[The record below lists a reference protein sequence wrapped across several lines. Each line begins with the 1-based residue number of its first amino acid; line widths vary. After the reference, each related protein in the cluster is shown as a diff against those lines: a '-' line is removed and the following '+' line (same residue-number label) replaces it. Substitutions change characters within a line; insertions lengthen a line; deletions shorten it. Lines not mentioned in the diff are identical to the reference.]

1 MTDWGG
7 LYRDHATALAAL
19 AAGLTDHQRHL
30 HVPAT
35 PAWTVHDVYAHLAGG
50 PADALAGRM
59 DGAPGP
65 EWTARHVGERALL
78 PLDELVAE
86 LLANVDAVAGSVAD
100 SATPALVWD
109 IAVHHTDLHEA
120 LGLGRPPEHL
130 WRPVLDALRP
140 RMLDRLPDG
149 VAVDAPAYE
158 LFRGFFSR
166 RSRRQMRAWFAP
178 VPGDDELDALTV
190 FGPRPDDQPQPA

>member
-1 MTDWGG
+1 MTDWAR
-7 LYRDHATALAAL
+7 LYRANAEALAGL
-19 AAGLTDHQRHL
+19 AQGLAEEQCRV

-35 PAWTVHDVYAHLAGG
+35 PAWTVHDLYAHLAGG
-50 PADALAGRM
+50 PADALTGRM

-65 EWTARHVGERALL
+65 EWTARHVAERAPL
-78 PLDELVAE
+78 PLADLVAE
-86 LLANVDAVAGSVAD
+86 LLGNVDAVAASVDGNPA
-100 SATPALVWD
+100 PALVWD

-120 LGLGRPPEHL
+120 LGLGRAPDEL

-140 RMLDRLPDG
+140 RMLAG
-149 VAVDAPAYE
+149 VADEVTVDAPPYE
-158 LFRGFFSR
+158 LFRGLFSR

-178 VPGDDELDALTV
+178 VPDDDELDALTV